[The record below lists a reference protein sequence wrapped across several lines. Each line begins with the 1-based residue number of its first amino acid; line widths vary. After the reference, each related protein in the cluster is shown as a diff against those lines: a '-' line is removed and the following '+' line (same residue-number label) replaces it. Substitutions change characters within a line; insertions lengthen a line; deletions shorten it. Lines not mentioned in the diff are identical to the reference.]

1 MYRLSITMLMS
12 WSGMLVMANMLSD
25 TSCLI
30 ALDNIGQL
38 GILHSLYDT
47 IHICEG
53 EANIV
58 FGR

>member
-1 MYRLSITMLMS
+1 MLMS